1 MVTTFINEQVVELVP
16 FCCWCRVVM
25 SPSTWHTLSSSPT
38 SLLLT
43 DRQNDLDFD
52 TEYKK
57 STTGLTFYQ
66 HCTFLQLANKPVVGN
81 LVFTALLIDWWYD
94 WQRRKKLSHA
104 FHSIWYAV
112 HPTKQF
118 NVNQC
123 SSGNFKM
130 KEWMNDVT
138 MIAPSSRHSTDI

>member
-1 MVTTFINEQVVELVP
+1 MSKLLSWCRFVVGVELS
-16 FCCWCRVVM
+16 CHHR
-25 SPSTWHTLSSSPT
+25 HDTLSAQVPLVCYWLIDKT
-38 SLLLT
+38 ILILI
-43 DRQNDLDFD
+43 QNI
-52 TEYKK
+52 KK